1 MSKSA
6 ISDRQPARAG
16 FITWQL
22 TQTFWVGGLWLLQ
35 FLVLPALGRIG
46 LAPLLVEEVAGSLR
60 PSDGRLRRVLRE
72 LQALV
77 LVQSVGLRGLWR
89 DVRGSLLAVM
99 ALAGT
104 HL

>member
-35 FLVLPALGRIG
+35 
-46 LAPLLVEEVAGSLR
+46 
-60 PSDGRLRRVLRE
+60 
-72 LQALV
+72 
-77 LVQSVGLRGLWR
+77 
-89 DVRGSLLAVM
+89 
-99 ALAGT
+99 
-104 HL
+104 